1 MGWLRDWKRKR
12 ILKRHRIDDALWQ
25 RAKKHLPFLHGLLAH
40 EERRLK
46 ELAVVFLA
54 EKQLT
59 PVHGLVLSED
69 DRVEIALQACLPVLE
84 LGLDWY
90 DGWVGIVVHPSDFKV
105 QRAETGEDGVVHEW
119 DDELAGESWPG
130 GPVVLS
136 WEALDDA
143 GSVAEGGVN
152 IVIHE
157 FAHKLDMRNGEPNG
171 HPPLHA
177 GMKAAR
183 WKDTLAGAYKDFCAR
198 VDAAE
203 RLPERR
209 MQAAYDS
216 LAMDPYAAQSPG
228 EFFAVASEAFFE
240 TPELLAP
247 AYPALYGELKLFY
260 RQDPLARLG

>member
-12 ILKRHRIDDALWQ
+12 ILGRHRIDDALWR
-25 RAKKHLPFLHGLLAH
+25 RAKKHLPFLDGLAAD

-46 ELAVVFLA
+46 DMAVLFLS

-59 PVHGLVLSED
+59 PVGGLALSED

-84 LGLDWY
+84 LGLDCY

-136 WEALDDA
+136 WEALDDS
-143 GSVAEGGVN
+143 GSVAAGGANV
-152 IVIHE
+152 VIHE
-157 FAHKLDMRNGEPNG
+157 FAHKLDMMAGEADG
-171 HPPLHA
+171 VPPLPSR
-177 GMKAAR
+177 AAR
-183 WKDTLAGAYKDFCAR
+183 EHWIEVFDAEFDRFCKS
-198 VDAAE
+198 VDAE
-203 RLPERR
+203 HETFL
-209 MQAAYDS
+209 
-216 LAMDPYAAQSPG
+216 DPYAAEHEA

-240 TPELLAP
+240 SPHALRKDFPRLYELFT
-247 AYPALYGELKLFY
+247 GFY
-260 RQDPLARLG
+260 RQDPARRLSA

>member
-12 ILKRHRIDDALWQ
+12 ILKRHRIDGALWR
-25 RAKKHLPFLHGLLAH
+25 RAKKHLPFLRGLLAD

-46 ELAVVFLA
+46 DFAVVFLA

-59 PVHGLVLSED
+59 PVRGLVLSED

-84 LGLDWY
+84 LGLHWY

-105 QRAETGEDGVVHEW
+105 RRAETGEDGVVHEW
-119 DDELAGESWPG
+119 NDELAGESWPG

-157 FAHKLDMRNGEPNG
+157 FAHKLDMMSGEADG
-171 HPPLHA
+171 VPPLPTRE
-177 GMKAAR
+177 AR
-183 WKDTLAGAYKDFCAR
+183 DHWIAVFDAEFERFCKS
-198 VDAAE
+198 VDAGDE
-203 RLPERR
+203 TFL
-209 MQAAYDS
+209 
-216 LAMDPYAAQSPG
+216 DPYAAEHEA

-240 TPELLAP
+240 SPNALKGEYPRLYELFA
-247 AYPALYGELKLFY
+247 GFY
-260 RQDPLARLG
+260 RQDPARRLAS